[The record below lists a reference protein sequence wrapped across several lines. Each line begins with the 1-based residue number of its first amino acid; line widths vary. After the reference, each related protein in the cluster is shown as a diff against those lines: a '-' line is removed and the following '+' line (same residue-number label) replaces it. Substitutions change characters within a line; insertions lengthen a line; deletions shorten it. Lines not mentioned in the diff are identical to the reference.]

1 MDLAY
6 WKSGKDIQFLSC
18 ETFGS
23 QIVLQEFS
31 FLTKNLQAV
40 SQDASL
46 VPERMLPGTAGICA
60 EYYAIRET
68 DFPVKTSYKNGD
80 TQIVK
85 HADFALIGDDTHG
98 VWTISHTEKY
108 AQNDLIEKLEAFC
121 DMQSSRLYT
130 YI

>member
-6 WKSGKDIQFLSC
+6 WKNKKDIQFLSC

-23 QIVLQEFS
+23 QIVLQKFS

-40 SQDASL
+40 SQDAIL
-46 VPERMLPGTAGICA
+46 LPERILPGTAGICA
-60 EYYAIRET
+60 DYYAIRGPGLPTEAFREN
-68 DFPVKTSYKNGD
+68 DGA
-80 TQIVK
+80 QIAK
-85 HADFALIGDDTHG
+85 SADFALIGDDTHG

-108 AQNDLIEKLEAFC
+108 AQNDLIENLEEFC
-121 DMQSSRLYT
+121 KMQFSRLYT